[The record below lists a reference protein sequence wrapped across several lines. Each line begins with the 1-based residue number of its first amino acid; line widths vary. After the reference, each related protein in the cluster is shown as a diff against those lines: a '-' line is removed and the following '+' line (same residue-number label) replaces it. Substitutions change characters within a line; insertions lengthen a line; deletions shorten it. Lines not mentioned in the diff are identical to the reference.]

1 MALPLIPVL
10 GWIGAGAV
18 AAFGAKKGY
27 DAYQDTKS
35 AGEYHEA
42 AKDMYEASENY
53 LNERKQ
59 EAEKLFNK
67 LGKVKALVN
76 EGNLTRY
83 IELVKK
89 LEIECP
95 KDLSEI
101 IKDFD
106 LSKLQTMRQE
116 IIDLNTAIGSIAGG
130 AASGA
135 LAGIGAFGA
144 VSALGTASTG
154 AAIGSLGGVAATN
167 ATLAW
172 LGGGS
177 LATGGLGV
185 AGGTAL
191 LGGIVAAPV
200 IAVAGLVWAKSA
212 ESKKYDAMSYY
223 SAVSVV
229 CEHLKAEELLWVQI
243 ADRAKETER
252 TLIKINEDLGKAVDI
267 VEEIA
272 IKKGFTNVGTRWN
285 DDEKKSIEAMSQLA
299 VLAHEIIKSPLLFDD
314 DKTTQDIIK
323 QQKKV
328 KELMDEIQSK
338 FGDK

>member
-83 IELVKK
+83 VNVAEK
-89 LEIECP
+89 LELECK

-116 IIDLNTAIGSIAGG
+116 IINLNTAIGLIAGG

-154 AAIGSLGGVAATN
+154 AAIGSLGGIAATN

-185 AGGTAL
+185 AGGTAS

-212 ESKKYDAMSYY
+212 ESKNM
-223 SAVSVV
+223 
-229 CEHLKAEELLWVQI
+229 
-243 ADRAKETER
+243 
-252 TLIKINEDLGKAVDI
+252 
-267 VEEIA
+267 
-272 IKKGFTNVGTRWN
+272 TR
-285 DDEKKSIEAMSQLA
+285 
-299 VLAHEIIKSPLLFDD
+299 
-314 DKTTQDIIK
+314 
-323 QQKKV
+323 
-328 KELMDEIQSK
+328 
-338 FGDK
+338 

>member
-83 IELVKK
+83 VNVAEK
-89 LEIECP
+89 LELECK

-116 IIDLNTAIGSIAGG
+116 IIDLNTAIGSIASG

-135 LAGIGAFGA
+135 LAGIGA

-154 AAIGSLGGVAATN
+154 AAIGSLGGIAATN

-252 TLIKINEDLGKAVDI
+252 TLIKINEDLGKAVDV

-314 DKTTQDIIK
+314 DKITQDIIK